1 MMRRTA
7 LVVEQI
13 LALTPLIILASVT
26 PTQGALPSF
35 YMQVTP
41 KKKLYFVMYSTKK
54 FLLLFVQ
61 VIEDCVGFQGGAG
74 MAGLNTNGMLG
85 MEQQL
90 KRVAGFDASADLNIT
105 AMRGL
110 SDYDLY
116 RILTLAVIGN
126 FTSAKAPAW
135 QQPCTIAVV
144 PNTGEFVAIDPN
156 SSSDTAV
163 RVLLLILCCV
173 LLKRWVEDEVAEE
186 NKQD

>member
-1 MMRRTA
+1 MTIPMT
-7 LVVEQI
+7 VF
-13 LALTPLIILASVT
+13 LIIAVISSIRIVGGT
-26 PTQGALPSF
+26 LPPL
-35 YMQVTP
+35 YMQV
-41 KKKLYFVMYSTKK
+41 L
-54 FLLLFVQ
+54 
-61 VIEDCVGFQGGAG
+61 EECVGFQGGAG
-74 MAGLNTNGMLG
+74 MAGLNTAGMLG

-90 KRVAGFDASADLNIT
+90 KRVAGLDAWEDFNMTDVRA
-105 AMRGL
+105 L
-110 SDYDLY
+110 SDFNLY
-116 RILTLAVIGN
+116 RILTLAAIGN